1 MFGITHTFHAVELV
15 VVNITGVTAI
25 PIEHTTKDFHCFN
38 ITQADII
45 QTPAL
50 FVATDRTKTTKQRF
64 TGDYKVYV
72 HYPRH

>member
-15 VVNITGVTAI
+15 VVNMTGVTAI

-45 QTPAL
+45 QTPAM
-50 FVATDRTKTTKQRF
+50 
-64 TGDYKVYV
+64 
-72 HYPRH
+72 